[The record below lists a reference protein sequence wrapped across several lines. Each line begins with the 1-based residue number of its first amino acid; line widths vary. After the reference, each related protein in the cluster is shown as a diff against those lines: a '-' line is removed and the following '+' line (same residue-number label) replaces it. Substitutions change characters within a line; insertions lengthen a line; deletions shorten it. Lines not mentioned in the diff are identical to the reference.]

1 MNSSSDLDA
10 GRAAVADRRW
20 ADAWE
25 LLARVDARDG
35 LGGSDLEL
43 LATAALLRGEAQA
56 SIDALSRA
64 YAAHLSAGDTA
75 GAARSAGWL
84 ALNLIEQ
91 GDFTNSVLWA
101 ARAMRIVNAMP
112 EPGALAGFVRMAPA
126 VGQLGS
132 GNNAEAVHAFEE
144 VLAIAE
150 CEADRELA
158 TLARLGLGK
167 SLIESG
173 AVSEGLGRLDQAM
186 TSIAAGDV
194 APLPTGVIVCGA
206 VSDAILAFDLDRAA
220 AWTGVLGRWCIE
232 QPQLIAFS
240 GQYRALEAGLLLV
253 RGAWTEASA
262 AVELALS
269 RFRAGDY
276 RAIWGAPYQHA
287 ELSRLRGA
295 FHSAEESYRR
305 AGESGWEPQPGLSL
319 LHLALGRARRAQD
332 EIRRSAAGADPLTR
346 RYLLPAVAEVEIAAG
361 DHDAARRAVEEL
373 RDASGTSATPMLDAT
388 IAATDARVLL
398 AEGRT
403 ADALDA
409 ARTAVRA
416 WDLVGAPYE
425 AARSRVLA
433 GRALHTIG
441 EAEAA
446 HEEFDAARTVF
457 LALGAEPAVAELAAV
472 MGDRRAGALTAR
484 ELEVL
489 RLVSTGLTNR
499 RIGERLS
506 LSEKTVARHLAN
518 IFGKLGITS
527 RAAATAYA
535 YENGLV

>member
-25 LLARVDARDG
+25 LLAGVDARDG

-144 VLAIAE
+144 VLAIADR
-150 CEADRELA
+150 EADRELA
-158 TLARLGLGK
+158 TFARLGLGK

-206 VSDAILAFDLDRAA
+206 VSDAVLAFDLDRAA
-220 AWTGVLGRWCIE
+220 AWTGVLGRWCVE

-253 RGAWTEASA
+253 RGAWTEAST

-276 RAIWGAPYQHA
+276 RAIWGAPYQHG

-319 LHLALGRARRAQD
+319 LHLALGRAGRAQD

-346 RYLLPAVAEVEIAAG
+346 RYLLPAVAEVEVAAG
-361 DHDAARRAVEEL
+361 DHHAARRAVEEL
-373 RDASGTSATPMLDAT
+373 RDASTTSATPMLDAT

-398 AEGRT
+398 AEGRMT
-403 ADALDA
+403 DALDA
-409 ARTAVRA
+409 ARKAVRG

-425 AARSRVLA
+425 VARSRVLA
-433 GRALHTIG
+433 GRALRAIG

-446 HEEFDAARTVF
+446 REEFDAARTVF

-472 MGDRRAGALTAR
+472 MGDRRAGALTTR

-499 RIGERLS
+499 GIGERLS

>member
-35 LGGSDLEL
+35 LGASDLEL
-43 LATAALLRGEAQA
+43 LSTAALLRGEARA
-56 SIDALSRA
+56 CIDALSRA
-64 YAAHLSAGDTA
+64 YGAHLSTGDTA

-84 ALNLIEQ
+84 ALDLIEQ

-150 CEADRELA
+150 READRELA
-158 TLARLGLGK
+158 TFARLGLGK

-173 AVSEGLGRLDQAM
+173 AVAEGLGRLDQAM
-186 TSIAAGDV
+186 TAVAAGDV

-206 VSDAILAFDLDRAA
+206 VSDAVLAFDLDRAT
-220 AWTGVLGRWCIE
+220 AWTGVLGRWCAE

-240 GQYRALEAGLLLV
+240 GQCRALQAGLLLV

-319 LHLALGRARRAQD
+319 LHLALGRTRRAQD

-346 RYLLPAVAEVEIAAG
+346 RYLLPAVAEIEVAAA

-373 RDASGTSATPMLDAT
+373 RDTSRTSATPMLDAT
-388 IAATDARVLL
+388 IAGTDARVLL
-398 AEGRT
+398 AEGRMT
-403 ADALDA
+403 DALDA
-409 ARTAVRA
+409 ARSAARG
-416 WDLVGAPYE
+416 WDTLGAPYE

-433 GRALHTIG
+433 GRAAR
-441 EAEAA
+441 EAGDAPEAQVQ
-446 HEEFDAARTVF
+446 FDAARAVF
-457 LALGAEPAVAELAAV
+457 LALGAEPALADLAAV
-472 MGDRRAGALTAR
+472 MGDRRAGSLTAR

-489 RLVSTGLTNR
+489 RLVCTGLTNR
-499 RIGERLS
+499 GIGERLS

>member
-25 LLARVDARDG
+25 LLAGVDARDG

-112 EPGALAGFVRMAPA
+112 EPGALAGFARMAPA

-144 VLAIAE
+144 VLAIADR
-150 CEADRELA
+150 EADRELA
-158 TLARLGLGK
+158 TFARLGLGK

-206 VSDAILAFDLDRAA
+206 VSDAVLAFDLDRAA
-220 AWTGVLGRWCIE
+220 AWTGVLGRWCVE

-253 RGAWTEASA
+253 RGAWTEAST

-276 RAIWGAPYQHA
+276 RAIWGAPYQHG

-319 LHLALGRARRAQD
+319 LHLALGRAGRAQD

-346 RYLLPAVAEVEIAAG
+346 RYLLPAVAEVEVAAG

-373 RDASGTSATPMLDAT
+373 RDASTTSATPMLDAT

-398 AEGRT
+398 AEGRMT
-403 ADALDA
+403 DALDA
-409 ARTAVRA
+409 ARKAVRG

-425 AARSRVLA
+425 VARSRVLA
-433 GRALHTIG
+433 GRALRAIG

-446 HEEFDAARTVF
+446 REEFDAARTVF

-472 MGDRRAGALTAR
+472 MGDRRAGALTTR

-499 RIGERLS
+499 GIGERLS

>member
-10 GRAAVADRRW
+10 GRAAVTDRRW

-35 LGGSDLEL
+35 LGASDLEL
-43 LATAALLRGEAQA
+43 LSTAALLRGEARA
-56 SIDALSRA
+56 CIDALSRA
-64 YAAHLSAGDTA
+64 YAAHLSTGDTT

-84 ALNLIEQ
+84 ALDLIEQ

-144 VLAIAE
+144 VLTIAE
-150 CEADRELA
+150 READHELA
-158 TLARLGLGK
+158 TFARLGLGK

-173 AVSEGLGRLDQAM
+173 AVAEGLGRLDQAM
-186 TSIAAGDV
+186 TAIAAGDV

-206 VSDAILAFDLDRAA
+206 VSDAVLAFDLDRAT
-220 AWTGVLGRWCIE
+220 AWTGVLGRWCAE

-240 GQYRALEAGLLLV
+240 GQCRALQAGLLLV
-253 RGAWTEASA
+253 RGAWSEAST

-319 LHLALGRARRAQD
+319 LHLALGRTRRAQD

-346 RYLLPAVAEVEIAAG
+346 RYLLPAVAEIEVAAA

-373 RDASGTSATPMLDAT
+373 RDASRTSATPMLDAT

-398 AEGRT
+398 AEGR
-403 ADALDA
+403 AAGALDA
-409 ARTAVRA
+409 ARTAVRM
-416 WDLVGAPYE
+416 WDAIGAPYE

-433 GRALHTIG
+433 GRAARETG
-441 EAEAA
+441 DAPEAQVQ
-446 HEEFDAARTVF
+446 FDAARAVF
-457 LALGAEPAVAELAAV
+457 LALGAEPALAELAAV
-472 MGDRRAGALTAR
+472 MGDRRAGSLTTR

-489 RLVSTGLTNR
+489 RLVCTGLTNR
-499 RIGERLS
+499 GIGERLS

>member
-25 LLARVDARDG
+25 LLAGVDARDG

-144 VLAIAE
+144 VLAIADR
-150 CEADRELA
+150 EADRELA
-158 TLARLGLGK
+158 TFARLGLGK

-206 VSDAILAFDLDRAA
+206 VSDAVLAFDLDRAA
-220 AWTGVLGRWCIE
+220 AWTGVLGRWCVE

-253 RGAWTEASA
+253 RGAWTEAST

-276 RAIWGAPYQHA
+276 RAIWGAPYQHG

-319 LHLALGRARRAQD
+319 LHLALGRAGRAQD

-346 RYLLPAVAEVEIAAG
+346 RYLLPAVAEVEVAAG

-373 RDASGTSATPMLDAT
+373 RDASTTSATPMLDAT

-398 AEGRT
+398 AEGRMT
-403 ADALDA
+403 DALDA
-409 ARTAVRA
+409 ARKAVRG

-425 AARSRVLA
+425 VARSRVLA
-433 GRALHTIG
+433 GRALRAIG

-446 HEEFDAARTVF
+446 REEFDAARTVF

-472 MGDRRAGALTAR
+472 MGDRRAGALTTR

-499 RIGERLS
+499 GIGERLS